1 MHFIF
6 DSSSTQ
12 RTYGVCVGMRFVSQR
27 MNNYRTYTKSKLNK
41 RVPYILINTNWKIC
55 CLHMI
60 RLKLSVK
67 IKSITC
73 INSTLP
79 VLPAVVSE
87 SLSKTTYKQ
96 INFLNSLVLPYVP
109 KTKSKQCCANFG
121 HPVIFF
127 LVRLNAITSN
137 RLCTVKVFHRE
148 RECARERQRHRVYKT
163 WGR

>member
-1 MHFIF
+1 
-6 DSSSTQ
+6 
-12 RTYGVCVGMRFVSQR
+12 
-27 MNNYRTYTKSKLNK
+27 
-41 RVPYILINTNWKIC
+41 
-55 CLHMI
+55 MI

-67 IKSITC
+67 IKSIAC

-96 INFLNSLVLPYVP
+96 INFLNSLVLPYVS

-127 LVRLNAITSN
+127 LVLLNAVTSN
-137 RLCTVKVFHRE
+137 RLCTVNIFHIF
-148 RECARERQRHRVYKT
+148 
-163 WGR
+163 